1 MAAQRQA
8 DYDLNYAFTSKVTNA
23 PQHSNANMKMGTT
36 SNNNNNDDM
45 LNSQTQE
52 QLPKFDS
59 FAVLAI
65 ILSILLGITSWY
77 TYRRSKHDLKAAVDR
92 FEGGQ

>member
-8 DYDLNYAFTSKVTNA
+8 DYDLNYAFTSKITNA
-23 PQHSNANMKMGTT
+23 PQHSNANMNMGNT
-36 SNNNNNDDM
+36 SNNNNDNM
-45 LNSQTQE
+45 LNSQAQE

-65 ILSILLGITSWY
+65 ILSVLLGIISWY
-77 TYRRSKHDLKAAVDR
+77 TYRRSKQDLKAAIDR